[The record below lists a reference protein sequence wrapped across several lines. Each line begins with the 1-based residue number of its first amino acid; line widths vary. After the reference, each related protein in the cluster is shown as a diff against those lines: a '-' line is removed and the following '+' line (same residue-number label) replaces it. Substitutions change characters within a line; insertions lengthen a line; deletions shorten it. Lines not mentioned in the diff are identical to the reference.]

1 LINGVVRRFWVL
13 TTASFACRYELGEKS
28 ISKDAAYQIIH
39 DELLLDSSPRLNLAS
54 FVTTWME
61 PECDKLILEGINK
74 NYADMDE
81 YPVTTEIQNR
91 CVNIIAR
98 LFNAPVGAGEK
109 AVGVGTVGSSEAI
122 MLAGLAFK
130 RRWQNRRKAAGKP
143 YDKPNIVTGA
153 NVQVCW
159 EKFARY
165 FEVELKEVKLRE
177 GCYVMDPDEAVR
189 MVDENTICVAAILGS
204 TLTGEFEDVRRLNNL
219 LAAKNKR
226 TGWDTPIHVDAAS
239 GGFIAPFLY
248 PELEWDFR
256 LPLVK
261 SINVSGHKYGLVYAG
276 VGWVIWRNK
285 EDLPEDLIFH
295 INYLG
300 ADQPT
305 FTLNFSKGTARDHA
319 CRMIHMHI
327 QNRSLPIKMLNSD
340 IYNFVQGRA
349 RSSRSITSSFDWASR
364 YISHLSSTLA
374 APTFFSRGCFGSTNL
389 FLNFL
394 LCSSALQGYR
404 NVMENCM
411 ESARTL
417 REGLERTGRFT
428 IISKDQGVPL
438 VAFTFKGKEETSL
451 AFRLSS
457 ELRRFGWIVPAYTMP
472 ANLEHMAVLRVVV
485 REDFGRP
492 LAERFLSHVRMA
504 LEELDEEAK
513 GGPVPRMRVT
523 IELGPA
529 AKGSGEEATARVV
542 KRESVVEVQRSVSL
556 AGGKTKGVC

>member
-1 LINGVVRRFWVL
+1 MVL
-13 TTASFACRYELGEKS
+13 THVHDLDEVAAASAVVFASRYVQEPLPRYELGEKS

-61 PECDKLILEGINK
+61 PECDKLMLEAINK

-81 YPVTTEIQNR
+81 YPNR

-98 LFNAPVGAGEK
+98 LFNAPVSAGEK

-130 RRWQNRRKAAGKP
+130 RRWQNRRKAAGKT

-204 TLTGEFEDVRRLNNL
+204 TLTGEFEDVRRLNDL

-256 LPLVK
+256 VPLVK

-276 VGWVIWRNK
+276 VGWVIWRSK

-305 FTLNFSKGTARDHA
+305 FTLNFSKGTARSNAFH
-319 CRMIHMHI
+319 
-327 QNRSLPIKMLNSD
+327 
-340 IYNFVQGRA
+340 
-349 RSSRSITSSFDWASR
+349 
-364 YISHLSSTLA
+364 
-374 APTFFSRGCFGSTNL
+374 
-389 FLNFL
+389 FLRLGFE
-394 LCSSALQGYR
+394 GYR

-411 ESARTL
+411 ESARIL
-417 REGLERTGRFT
+417 REGLERMGRFT
-428 IISKDQGVPL
+428 IISKEQGVPL
-438 VAFTFKGKEETSL
+438 VAFTFKPGEDTSL

-492 LAERFLSHVRMA
+492 LAERFLSNVRMA
-504 LEELDEEAK
+504 LDELDDAAK
-513 GGPVPRMRVT
+513 GGPVPKMRVT
-523 IELGPA
+523 IELEPA
-529 AKGSGEEATARVV
+529 PRGSGEEALARVV
-542 KRESVVEVQRSVSL
+542 KRESVVAVQRSVSL

>member
-1 LINGVVRRFWVL
+1 MVL
-13 TTASFACRYELGEKS
+13 THVHDLDDATAASAVVFASRYVQEPLPRYQLGEKS

-81 YPVTTEIQNR
+81 YPVTTELQNR

-98 LFNAPVGAGEK
+98 LFNAPVGDGEK

-130 RRWQNRRKAAGKP
+130 RRWQNRWKAAGKP

-177 GCYVMDPDEAVR
+177 GYYVMDPEKAAE

-204 TLTGEFEDVRRLNNL
+204 TLTGEFEDVKRLNDL
-219 LAAKNKR
+219 LAAKNRR

-248 PELEWDFR
+248 PDLEWDFR

-305 FTLNFSKGTARDHA
+305 FTLNFSKG
-319 CRMIHMHI
+319 
-327 QNRSLPIKMLNSD
+327 
-340 IYNFVQGRA
+340 
-349 RSSRSITSSFDWASR
+349 SSQIIAQ
-364 YISHLSSTLA
+364 YYQ
-374 APTFFSRGCFGSTNL
+374 
-389 FLNFL
+389 FLRLGFE
-394 LCSSALQGYR
+394 GYR
-404 NVMENCM
+404 SVMENCM
-411 ESARTL
+411 ESAKIL

-438 VAFTFKGKEETSL
+438 VAFTFKRKGETPL

-472 ANLEHMAVLRVVV
+472 ADLEHMAVLRVVV

-504 LEELDEEAK
+504 LEELDDEAK

-529 AKGSGEEATARVV
+529 AKGSGEEASARVV
-542 KRESVVEVQRSVSL
+542 KRESVVAVQRSVSL

>member
-1 LINGVVRRFWVL
+1 MVLSLVRRRPVDFTQSLSPVFASRYIQDPVPRYVL
-13 TTASFACRYELGEKS
+13 SANSV
-28 ISKDAAYQIIH
+28 SKDAAYQIIH

-61 PECDKLILEGINK
+61 PECDKLIMEAINK

-81 YPVTTEIQNR
+81 YPVTTELQNR
-91 CVNIIAR
+91 CVNIIAH
-98 LFNAPVGAGEK
+98 LFHAPVNEK
-109 AVGVGTVGSSEAI
+109 EAAAGVGTVGSSEAI

-130 RRWQNRRKAAGKP
+130 KKWQNRRKAEGKP

-177 GCYVMDPDEAVR
+177 GYYVMDPVKAVE

-204 TLTGEFEDVRRLNNL
+204 TLTGEFEDIKLLNEL
-219 LAAKNKR
+219 LTEKNVR

-276 VGWVIWRNK
+276 IGWVIWRDK
-285 EDLPEDLIFH
+285 EDLPEELIFH

-305 FTLNFSKGTARDHA
+305 FTLNFSKG
-319 CRMIHMHI
+319 
-327 QNRSLPIKMLNSD
+327 
-340 IYNFVQGRA
+340 
-349 RSSRSITSSFDWASR
+349 SSQIIAQ
-364 YISHLSSTLA
+364 YYQ
-374 APTFFSRGCFGSTNL
+374 
-389 FLNFL
+389 FLRLGFE
-394 LCSSALQGYR
+394 GYR
-404 NVMENCM
+404 KVMNNCM
-411 ESARTL
+411 ESARIL
-417 REGLERTGRFT
+417 RKGLEDTGRFD
-428 IISKDQGVPL
+428 IISKEQGVPL
-438 VAFTFKGKEETSL
+438 VAFSFKDKNKTL
-451 AFRLSS
+451 AFKLSKN
-457 ELRRFGWIVPAYTMP
+457 LRRFGWIVPAYTLP
-472 ANLEHMAVLRVVV
+472 ADAEHMTVLRVVV

-492 LAERFLSHVRMA
+492 LAEKFLSHLTIAMN
-504 LEELDEEAK
+504 EL
-513 GGPVPRMRVT
+513 
-523 IELGPA
+523 
-529 AKGSGEEATARVV
+529 
-542 KRESVVEVQRSVSL
+542 ESVTEVPIPTIRYTMELRPGDHMEDDGTLPLPNVVILKQEVEPTDKSITL
-556 AGGKTKGVC
+556 TGGKTKGVC